1 MDNIQKRW
9 TPYTNAISA
18 LGAKKLD
25 FIFRERILVVLT
37 YCPSE
42 IFVHCPQYLRVNKTR
57 HEYALRSLHEQDG
70 DRERF
75 FLALFG
81 LAGDSS
87 PCFRKTGHRPFSK
100 GICQMKD
107 IKKACRAHS
116 LAFTFLNISRKSER
130 SDVRA
135 IRCPRDQTIAQADC
149 ATIQILARFWDK
161 FRDRFWNKSLSQP
174 LAGRYWK
181 IRQHVAREHLT
192 SPCQGAF
199 HV

>member
-1 MDNIQKRW
+1 MRQRDFDNCSGHIPVSLPSFPLYFCKHEVFFSSPMDNIQKRW
-9 TPYTNAISA
+9 TPYTNAILE

-37 YCPSE
+37 YCPSG

-57 HEYALRSLHEQDG
+57 LEYALRSLHEQDG

-75 FLALFG
+75 FLAPFG

-116 LAFTFLNISRKSER
+116 LAFTFWDISRKSER
-130 SDVRA
+130 SDA
-135 IRCPRDQTIAQADC
+135 
-149 ATIQILARFWDK
+149 
-161 FRDRFWNKSLSQP
+161 
-174 LAGRYWK
+174 
-181 IRQHVAREHLT
+181 
-192 SPCQGAF
+192 
-199 HV
+199 